1 MITIFEK
8 TLKNQYDF
16 QLEQDDFFR
25 RFLPGNGGL
34 FLMLT

>member
-16 QLEQDDFFR
+16 QFEQDDFLECFYR
-25 RFLPGNGGL
+25 GTGGC
-34 FLMLT
+34 F